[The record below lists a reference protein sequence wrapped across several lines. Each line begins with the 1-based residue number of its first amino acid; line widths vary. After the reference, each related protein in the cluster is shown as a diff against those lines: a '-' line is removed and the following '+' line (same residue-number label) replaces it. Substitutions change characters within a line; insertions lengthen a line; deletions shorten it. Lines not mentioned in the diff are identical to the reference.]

1 MERSISA
8 CGEMTSVVGLYLLPA
23 LSCVAMRSTP
33 LLFVIW
39 LATAHGDWRAS
50 LQTALTTHLEAGDVA
65 GAAQHYRLAVEGNP
79 ELRQHAPV
87 LTNLGLAVQA
97 EGQLEEAVDAFRTV
111 LSLTP
116 DDPNAY
122 FNLARALTDV
132 GDHKE
137 AQESLRACVKL
148 SPTDAEAYY
157 DLGMSLL
164 RQKAPDT
171 VEEALKC
178 VRVSVSLEP
187 TDGKNWVALGD
198 GLAASKRWDE
208 SASAYVKATELRPA
222 HAPSWASLGHALEEQ
237 GKAGEAEAHWRKAIE
252 LGRANG
258 GEEAEWHLSLAA
270 TLRRSDRAHEAKASY
285 QAALGVNPK
294 SVEAYLGLGKLLPP
308 PADEA
313 SAKSYL
319 QGLRDTYGAAL
330 ALEPDRAAA
339 YTAIGEGMR
348 MYGLQGGCEE
358 FEGKGAIDMYQQAL
372 ALVPDNTCALTHVA
386 FGDRVPIDPEVTAEL
401 TMMTSS
407 EDAAD
412 ADDEED
418 GMSLDPAAPTVDS
431 LCAPV
436 DLARSADSLSRA
448 LRLWRRNGL
457 AVFPSLLD
465 EKQTAALLKH
475 VRDAQHGNK
484 TNDFTSVTRDN
495 SHRVHKA
502 LPVGEARAALEQIAK
517 RLQPFLESA
526 LGTDAPALL
535 ESGFMVTAPGA
546 SAQNFHRDVPPA
558 VVARSSMTVSIQ
570 VSLVDTA
577 ATQGCL
583 EVIPGSQT
591 YDPSVS
597 DRTRAETLPKVRVAV
612 PKGTVVVYALHTMHR
627 GSSNTHTDD
636 RPFFFFTLTGDGLA
650 PPGLAYTIEPGDVA
664 QWALAGGKLVPR
676 AGKK

>member
-8 CGEMTSVVGLYLLPA
+8 CGEMTSVVSLYLLPV
-23 LSCVAMRSTP
+23 SCVAAVDTVALRH
-33 LLFVIW
+33 
-39 LATAHGDWRAS
+39 LAGNSAHGDWRAS
-50 LQTALTTHLEAGDVA
+50 LQTAHTTHLEAGDVA
-65 GAAQHYRLAVEGNP
+65 GAAQHCRLAVEGNP
-79 ELRQHAPV
+79 ELRQHARADQPWVGCAGRPV
-87 LTNLGLAVQA
+87 GGGCGCLSH
-97 EGQLEEAVDAFRTV
+97 RTQPHTGRPEC
-111 LSLTP
+111 LLQP
-116 DDPNAY
+116 C
-122 FNLARALTDV
+122 RALTDV

-258 GEEAEWHLSLAA
+258 GEGGWHLSLAA

-372 ALVPDNTCALTHVA
+372 ALVPA
-386 FGDRVPIDPEVTAEL
+386 
-401 TMMTSS
+401 
-407 EDAAD
+407 
-412 ADDEED
+412 
-418 GMSLDPAAPTVDS
+418 
-431 LCAPV
+431 
-436 DLARSADSLSRA
+436 
-448 LRLWRRNGL
+448 
-457 AVFPSLLD
+457 
-465 EKQTAALLKH
+465 
-475 VRDAQHGNK
+475 
-484 TNDFTSVTRDN
+484 
-495 SHRVHKA
+495 
-502 LPVGEARAALEQIAK
+502 
-517 RLQPFLESA
+517 
-526 LGTDAPALL
+526 
-535 ESGFMVTAPGA
+535 
-546 SAQNFHRDVPPA
+546 
-558 VVARSSMTVSIQ
+558 
-570 VSLVDTA
+570 
-577 ATQGCL
+577 
-583 EVIPGSQT
+583 
-591 YDPSVS
+591 
-597 DRTRAETLPKVRVAV
+597 TRAPSPTSRLAIACLSIR
-612 PKGTVVVYALHTMHR
+612 GHR
-627 GSSNTHTDD
+627 
-636 RPFFFFTLTGDGLA
+636 
-650 PPGLAYTIEPGDVA
+650 
-664 QWALAGGKLVPR
+664 
-676 AGKK
+676 